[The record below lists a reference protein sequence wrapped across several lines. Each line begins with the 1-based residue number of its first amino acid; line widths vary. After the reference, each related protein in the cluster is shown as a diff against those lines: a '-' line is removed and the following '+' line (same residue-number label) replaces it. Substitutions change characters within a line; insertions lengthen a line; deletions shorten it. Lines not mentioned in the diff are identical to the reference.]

1 MSGSPTPTP
10 TSVRGFVF
18 GGISAGIK
26 KRGGP
31 DFGLIL
37 AEAPVPCAG
46 VFTTNVVVAAPVVQS
61 RAKLASGARA
71 RAVLVNSGNANAC
84 SGARGEADAAE
95 MARLAAEAIGCA
107 PRDIQVCSTGVIGAP
122 MPMERVQDGL
132 PRLVDSAREDG
143 LPDFAR
149 AIMTTD
155 TRPKQRGLWLDLEG
169 RRIAVAG
176 ACKGA
181 GMIHPNMATML
192 GFVLT
197 DAPVDEADLVAVWG
211 RVAGRSF
218 NAISV
223 DGDTSTNDTALCL
236 ASGAA
241 GGPPLKGAELAAFER
256 ALAEVAG
263 ELARD
268 IVRDAEGATKV
279 VAVTVSGAPTE
290 ADARRAADAIATSPL
305 VKTALHGED
314 PNWGRMVAAVG
325 RSGCP
330 IDTARVRVEVGGVV
344 VFQANAWAGAE
355 AEKAA
360 HAVMCTPEYGVSLD
374 LGLGD
379 AQFTI
384 FTCDLSADY
393 VRINADYRS

>member
-1 MSGSPTPTP
+1 
-10 TSVRGFVF
+10 
-18 GGISAGIK
+18 
-26 KRGGP
+26 
-31 DFGLIL
+31 
-37 AEAPVPCAG
+37 
-46 VFTTNVVVAAPVVQS
+46 
-61 RAKLASGARA
+61 
-71 RAVLVNSGNANAC
+71 
-84 SGARGEADAAE
+84 
-95 MARLAAEAIGCA
+95 MARLAAEALGCA

-122 MPMERVQDGL
+122 LPMERVEEGL
-132 PRLVDSAREDG
+132 PRLVQSARADG

-155 TRPKQRGLWLDLEG
+155 TRPKQRGRWLDLDG
-169 RRIAVAG
+169 RRIAIAG

-197 DAPVDEADLVAVWG
+197 DAPLDEADLVAVWT

-241 GGPPLKGAELAAFER
+241 GGPPLKDAELEAFER

-279 VAVTVSGAPTE
+279 VAVTVSGAPSE

-330 IDTARVRVEVGGVV
+330 IDTARVRVEVGGFV

-360 HAVMCTPEYGVSLD
+360 HAVMCTPEYGVALD

>member
-1 MSGSPTPTP
+1 MSGSPAP

-37 AEAPVPCAG
+37 ANAPVPCAG

-61 RAKLASGARA
+61 RAKLADGARA

-84 SGARGEADAAE
+84 TGARGEADAAE

-132 PRLVDSAREDG
+132 PRLVQSAREDG

-155 TRPKQRGLWLDLEG
+155 TRPKQRGRWLDLDG
-169 RRIAVAG
+169 RRIAIAG

-197 DAPVDEADLVAVWG
+197 DAPLDEADLVAVWG

-241 GGPPLKGAELAAFER
+241 GGAPLKGAELEAFER